1 MQITPLLLILA
12 AIIGLLIGLLVA
24 SLFPSRE
31 NKGSRVITET
41 PPDLAKDGFAEAAR
55 LWYSPD
61 GKKIITELDGGFY
74 RDYETLSAEQKARVD
89 KYVEGWNNWA
99 GKTIEPVPAVRYV
112 PGMPDLP
119 ARKEQQASTPQP
131 LLGWSLKEAIKE
143 VEENVQVEQAIEVA
157 PKTIAG
163 QISDIIDKML
173 EGNPLREKGIKLI
186 ENSSHGVDVWIG
198 LEKFDGIDAIPYPE
212 VKSLIRQAVAQWERE
227 SENPQLKK

>member
-1 MQITPLLLILA
+1 MQITPLFLILA

-24 SLFPSRE
+24 SLFQPRE
-31 NKGSRVITET
+31 NKGSGVITET

-74 RDYETLSAEQKARVD
+74 HDYETLSAEQKARVD
-89 KYVEGWNNWA
+89 KFVESWNTWA
-99 GKTIEPVPAVRYV
+99 GKTVEMAPAVRYV

-119 ARKEQQASTPQP
+119 VRKEPQAAPMP
-131 LLGWSLKEAIKE
+131 VNDWSINEALKE
-143 VEENVQVEQAIEVA
+143 VEENEKGKPPKEVA

-198 LEKFDGIDAIPYPE
+198 MEKFDGIDAIPYPE

-227 SENPQLKK
+227 SENLQLKK